1 VPGRA
6 FSGRSTPFTSTETMW
21 YTARSENRYLFSAR
35 EEGGR
40 DCERAHTYTSSPG
53 GEVRDRCNCMDI
65 YLDTASVADIKKWLA
80 MGLVDGITTNPSIM
94 LRDGF
99 FDLESGAK
107 EIAGLIKPRP
117 VSVEVTSDVTDEM
130 LRQARVISK
139 WATNIVIK
147 IPQLTR
153 DGTPCYA
160 VMRKLE
166 EEGIPVNAT
175 LAMNFGQV
183 MLSAKAGASYISIFV
198 GRIGDE
204 GGDAVK
210 IVKDSVDWLKLWG
223 YRSRIIAA
231 SIRSVPDFLASASAG
246 AHIIT
251 TPPNFLQVMT
261 DNKCSREGVRRFI
274 ADAEAA
280 MAKMGRGK

>member
-1 VPGRA
+1 
-6 FSGRSTPFTSTETMW
+6 
-21 YTARSENRYLFSAR
+21 
-35 EEGGR
+35 
-40 DCERAHTYTSSPG
+40 
-53 GEVRDRCNCMDI
+53 MDI
-65 YLDTASVADIKKWLA
+65 YLDTANIAEIKKWLA
-80 MGLVDGITTNPSIM
+80 MGLMDGITTNPTIM

-99 FDLESGAK
+99 YDLEKGSK
-107 EIAGLIKPRP
+107 ELAGLIRPRP
-117 VSVEVTSDVTDEM
+117 ISVEVTSDAPEEM

-139 WATNIVIK
+139 WAPNIVIK
-147 IPQLTR
+147 VPQLTR
-153 DGTPCYA
+153 EGMPCYD
-160 VMRKLE
+160 VMRRLE

-183 MLSAKAGASYISIFV
+183 ILSAKAGASYISIFV

-204 GGDAVK
+204 GGDAYRT
-210 IVKDSVDWLKLWG
+210 VKDSVDWLRLWG
-223 YRSRIIAA
+223 YKSKIIAA

-280 MAKMGRGK
+280 LAKIQKGKA

>member
-1 VPGRA
+1 
-6 FSGRSTPFTSTETMW
+6 
-21 YTARSENRYLFSAR
+21 
-35 EEGGR
+35 
-40 DCERAHTYTSSPG
+40 
-53 GEVRDRCNCMDI
+53 MDI
-65 YLDTASVADIKKWLA
+65 YLDTANASDIRKWLA

-99 FDLESGAK
+99 YDLEAGAK
-107 EIAGLIKPRP
+107 ELANLIKPRP
-117 VSVEVTSDVTDEM
+117 ISVEVTSDVPDEM
-130 LRQARVISK
+130 LRQARLISK
-139 WATNIVIK
+139 WAPNIVIK

-175 LAMNFGQV
+175 LVMNFGQT

-204 GGDAVK
+204 GGDATAVTR
-210 IVKDSVDWLKLWG
+210 DSVNWLRLWG
-223 YRSRIIAA
+223 YKSKVIAA
-231 SIRSVPDFLASASAG
+231 SIRSVPDFNLSATAG

-261 DNKCSREGVRRFI
+261 DNKCTREGVRRFI
-274 ADAEAA
+274 ADAESAL
-280 MAKMGRGK
+280 AKMKKPS

>member
-1 VPGRA
+1 
-6 FSGRSTPFTSTETMW
+6 
-21 YTARSENRYLFSAR
+21 
-35 EEGGR
+35 
-40 DCERAHTYTSSPG
+40 
-53 GEVRDRCNCMDI
+53 MDI
-65 YLDTASVADIKKWLA
+65 YLDTTNVTDIKKWLA
-80 MGLVDGITTNPSIM
+80 MGLMDGITTNPSIM

-99 FDLESGAK
+99 FDLEAGAR
-107 EIAGLIKPRP
+107 EIASIIKPRP
-117 VSVEVTSDVTDEM
+117 VSVEVTSDVPEEM
-130 LRQARVISK
+130 LQQARSIIK
-139 WATNIVIK
+139 WAPNIVIK

-204 GGDAVK
+204 GGDATKV
-210 IVKDSVDWLKLWG
+210 VRDSVDWLKLWG
-223 YRSRIIAA
+223 YKGKIIAA

-280 MAKMGRGK
+280 LAKIQKSKREA